1 MKRELRKQIRED
13 ELRSGLERAAE
24 WLAAHREEARI
35 TAAVVVVVGAIAGG
49 LAYFDAQRRG
59 EAEGAFSAAMEIFRG
74 PVAAELKPD
83 AERPAGTI
91 YGTAEEKFKKA
102 AAAFDGVE
110 RRYAS
115 QAVAER
121 ARYYGALS
129 RMEFGAY
136 EEAEKALKEA
146 ASRAGGERIEPA
158 LARMALAELYRR
170 RGDKDKAV
178 QAYRDVAS
186 DRSLPLPRDY
196 ALMSLGSLLE
206 QMDRLAEAEATYRR
220 VTEEFPT
227 GAYSAEAR
235 RRLNHL
241 RTAVEG

>member
-1 MKRELRKQIRED
+1 MKRELKRQIRED
-13 ELRSGLERAAE
+13 EFRSGLERAAE
-24 WLAAHREEARI
+24 WLAAHREEVRI
-35 TAAVVVVVGAIAGG
+35 TTAVLVVVAAIAGG
-49 LAYFDAQRRG
+49 LAYLDSQRRRN
-59 EAEGAFSAAMEIFRG
+59 AEREFSAAMEIFRA
-74 PVAAELKPD
+74 PVAAELAPG

-91 YGTAEEKFKKA
+91 YATAEDKFKKA

-110 RRYAS
+110 RRHAS
-115 QAVAER
+115 QAVAGR

-146 ASRAGGERIEPA
+146 ASRAGDEGIEPA
-158 LARMALAELYRR
+158 LARLALAELYRR
-170 RGDKDKAV
+170 GGQKDKAV

-206 QMDRLAEAEATYRR
+206 QMERLAEAEATYRR

-227 GAYSAEAR
+227 GAYAAEAR
-235 RRLNHL
+235 RRLTHL
-241 RTAVEG
+241 RSAVEG